1 VHGKWLQWCIYNLH
15 ADLQW
20 DHGSC
25 SWEAQMTHVDSG
37 QPSADGSPG
46 STATVPEVESL
57 EVRTTTPAPAALLL
71 PGRGGGTDLPLMHY
85 AHRCLVEAGRV
96 VQVLQSPKG
105 DPSARDVVRLV
116 SEAASALPGGLDDV
130 VVLAKSGG
138 TQAIPWA
145 AEHGV
150 RGIWLTPMLQSPVVR
165 AALPKLPPGSLI
177 VGGTADPTWDGEVA
191 ATSGLPV
198 LQIDGADHCLEIPG
212 DVRRS
217 VAALTRVVNAISE
230 TLTPSAR
237 ADLTPVYGLRLI

>member
-1 VHGKWLQWCIYNLH
+1 
-15 ADLQW
+15 
-20 DHGSC
+20 
-25 SWEAQMTHVDSG
+25 MTHVDTG
-37 QPSADGSPG
+37 TPSADGSPG
-46 STATVPEVESL
+46 STATATEAESL
-57 EVRTTTPAPAALLL
+57 EVRTTTPEPAALLL
-71 PGRGGGTDLPLMHY
+71 PGRSDGNDSPLMHY

-96 VQVLQSPKG
+96 VEVLRPPKG
-105 DPSARDVVRLV
+105 EPSARDVVKLV
-116 SEAASALPGGLDDV
+116 SDAAAALPGGLDDV
-130 VVLAKSGG
+130 IILAKSGG

-150 RGIWLTPMLQSPVVR
+150 RGIWLTPTLQSPAVR
-165 AALPKLPPGSLI
+165 NALPKLPPGSLI
-177 VGGTADPTWDGEVA
+177 VGGTADPTWDGEAA

-198 LQIDGADHCLEIPG
+198 LQIDGADHFLEIPG